1 MQNYSVRQNLQNNIF
16 KINTMIQKIRKFNT
30 ENDIGKQKDKKC
42 GIKNRILMKTV
53 MTIMGRKHVKIPVI
67 KETLLALN
75 EKKTYLWNNHKQYYK
90 QLSENT
96 NNCEFF

>member
-1 MQNYSVRQNLQNNIF
+1 
-16 KINTMIQKIRKFNT
+16 
-30 ENDIGKQKDKKC
+30 
-42 GIKNRILMKTV
+42 
-53 MTIMGRKHVKIPVI
+53 MTIMVRKHVKIPVI

-75 EKKTYLWNNHKQYYK
+75 KKKTYLWNNHKQYYK